1 MDLKKITNASTAEL
15 KKMWNK
21 HKDDE
26 GISPVFGQQLKR
38 IAQELKKRGEKLNE
52 EKLTNSIMNEE
63 AKKSIQ
69 QFIGNIANKDYS
81 SAQSTLEQVV
91 AEKIKNKVRN
101 HISNNEK

>member
-1 MDLKKITNASTAEL
+1 MDLKKITNASTTEL
-15 KKMWNK
+15 KKMWKK

-52 EKLTNSIMNEE
+52 EKDTTSLMNEE
-63 AKKSIQ
+63 VKKTVQ
-69 QFIGNIANKDYS
+69 QFIGDIANKDYS
-81 SAQSTLEQVV
+81 NAQNSLEQVV

-101 HISNNEK
+101 SINNQEK

>member
-1 MDLKKITNASTAEL
+1 MDSKKITNVSTAEL

-26 GISPVFGQQLKR
+26 GISSVFGQQLKR

-52 EKLTNSIMNEE
+52 QKHTNNFMNEE
-63 AKKSIQ
+63 VKKSIQ

-81 SAQSTLEQVV
+81 TAQNSLEQVV
-91 AEKIKNKVRN
+91 AEKIKNKVRDN
-101 HISNNEK
+101 INNKEK